1 MVRLDQRVAHRHEP
15 TANNFLLLRIGAAA
29 LVIAGH
35 SLILTPAAS
44 SSKDLLRSWT
54 GYVSSHILGV
64 QIFFV
69 ISGFLVFG
77 SLQKTPNLK
86 RYIQSRLRRI
96 VPGYWVCLF
105 LMTFVLGPL
114 HTRLG
119 MMDYFSN
126 EVTWHYLFSNA
137 SFWTFQD
144 HLPGTLFSSGPRGS
158 SINGSLWT
166 IPMEVRL
173 YLLVVLFGLFGLIS
187 SRLRSNVGLMG
198 LFAINALV
206 ASTVDLTEP
215 ERTTLQLG
223 AFFGLGALFFNNR
236 SSIILDWRLA
246 GSLIVALLLLR
257 PYAGFVYCCALS
269 LPYLMLCLAYG
280 PKIPLPRWLED
291 YSYGM
296 YLYGF
301 PIQQE
306 IALAYPDLSP
316 AAMIGLSLPLS
327 LLAGA
332 ISWHVVEKR
341 FLIKPPSCI
350 DAEKIQRGPQ
360 HA

>member
-1 MVRLDQRVAHRHEP
+1 MVSLDQRVAHRHGLL
-15 TANNFLLLRIGAAA
+15 TNNFLLLRIGAAA

-35 SLILTPAAS
+35 ALILAPVAS

-77 SLQKTPNLK
+77 SLQKTPDLK

-105 LMTFVLGPL
+105 IMTFVLGPI

-119 MMDYFSN
+119 IMDYFSN
-126 EVTWHYLFSNA
+126 EVTWRYLWSNA

-144 HLPGTLFSSGPRGS
+144 HLPGTLFSSGTRGT

-173 YLLVVLFGLFGLIS
+173 YLLVALLGVFGLIS
-187 SRLRSNVGLMG
+187 SRLKSNLGLMG

-206 ASTVDLTEP
+206 ASTFNLTEA
-215 ERTTLQLG
+215 EQTTLQLG

-246 GSLIVALLLLR
+246 GSLIVVLVLLR
-257 PYAGFVYCCALS
+257 PSAGFVYCCALS
-269 LPYLMLCLAYG
+269 LPYFILCLAYG

-316 AAMIGLSLPLS
+316 ATMIGVSLPLS

-341 FLIKPPSCI
+341 FLVKPPYAFEPQKI
-350 DAEKIQRGPQ
+350 DSGPQ